1 MIEFDRLRPNGLPF
15 YVSADSAFVLGLMM
29 DTLIENNILAGD
41 QPERVGDLWRVV
53 GNTPLIHL
61 TSLSAELPP
70 GVDLYGKAEW
80 FNPGGSIKDRPALA
94 ILVYSLESGALE
106 GGKTFL
112 DSTSGNMGIAYAT
125 LAAGLR
131 IKLHLAI
138 PANASPERLAILR
151 AHGVDLTLTDPL
163 EGSDGARLAAAEM
176 AAEHPDQFYY
186 ADQYS
191 HPANWSTHAQTTGP
205 EIARQT
211 EGRITHFVAGLG
223 TTGTMTGV
231 GRYLAQN
238 WPLVQRIAV
247 QPDMPLHGLE
257 GLKHL
262 PSSVQPAIYEPDVI
276 DDTMEVSTEEAYA
289 MAIRLARQD
298 GLLVGV
304 SAAAAAVAAFKL
316 GQTLEQG
323 HIVAVL
329 PDSGLKYLGLPFWSE
344 G

>member
-1 MIEFDRLRPNGLPF
+1 MI
-15 YVSADSAFVLGLMM
+15 M
-29 DTLIENNILAGD
+29 DTFIDNQLLTKDTSNLA
-41 QPERVGDLWRVV
+41 GDLWRAV

-61 TSLSAELPP
+61 TSLSAELSPQ
-70 GVDLYGKAEW
+70 VEIFAKAEW

-94 ILVYSLESGALE
+94 ILIDSLETGALE

-125 LAAGLR
+125 LAASLN

-151 AHGVDLTLTDPL
+151 AHGVELTLTDPL
-163 EGSDGARLAAAEM
+163 EGSDGARQVAAEM
-176 AAEHPDQFYY
+176 AAEHPDEFYY

-191 HPANWSTHAQTTGP
+191 HPANWEAHYQTTGP

-247 QPDMPLHGLE
+247 QPDKPLHGLE

-262 PSSVQPAIYEPDVI
+262 PSSVQPAIYAPDVI
-276 DDTMEVSTEEAYA
+276 DAMIEVPTEKAYA

-298 GLLVGV
+298 GLLVGI
-304 SAAAAAVAAFKL
+304 SAAAAAVAAREL
-316 GQTLEQG
+316 GQTLERG
-323 HIVAVL
+323 HIVVIF

-344 G
+344 S